1 MGVSSGIPASQAW
14 DAHQKVDKYRCYLEN
29 TFLTSQSMSR
39 AAVLGPH
46 SPEAAESEHLGMNGT
61 QESAFKLADKVG
73 CEHNFENR
81 CASYLVY

>member
-1 MGVSSGIPASQAW
+1 
-14 DAHQKVDKYRCYLEN
+14 
-29 TFLTSQSMSR
+29 MSR

-81 CASYLVY
+81 CASWCISPQHITGTRTSERSDRIREKIEKPHG